1 MKRLWLGVILLAAL
15 LAASLGVQRAMER
28 IHDPIASELEQAADA
43 ALAGDWAEADRLY
56 HRARDAWQRQRKV
69 TASLADHSPM
79 DELDMLFGELR
90 VFSRE
95 RETVHFA
102 AACRAAA
109 RMAKAI
115 AQAHSL
121 TWWDLL

>member
-28 IHDPIASELEQAADA
+28 IHDPIANELEQAADA
-43 ALAGDWAEADRLY
+43 ALAGDWAEADCLY
-56 HRARDAWQRQRKV
+56 HRARDAWQRHRKV